1 MCDVSE
7 QEQLVLIEALFE
19 RVEELSA
26 EDQAQ
31 GFNREE
37 KVLTGWDPAVSIKRQ
52 SAGGNQ
58 TMQMKMIQQ
67 GLIPGVQ
74 NRSDPQYPAQ
84 TTLSKLG

>member
-7 QEQLVLIEALFE
+7 QEQLVLIGALFE

-37 KVLTGWDPAVSIKRQ
+37 KVLTG
-52 SAGGNQ
+52 
-58 TMQMKMIQQ
+58 
-67 GLIPGVQ
+67 
-74 NRSDPQYPAQ
+74 
-84 TTLSKLG
+84 